1 MLNRDRVQRAQE
13 RMRQQHIDAYLIL
26 THDDYFYFFGED
38 RVQPRAILPAGRPPI
53 IVTFRGEEAEVRER
67 LAADDV
73 RVFGSVAQQM
83 KDVVEIMRELAGPQ
97 GGPTVGVQMGFFTPA
112 FLLALFQK
120 LNPQVRIVDIT
131 PVMDE
136 LRLVKEP
143 EEVELIRG
151 AGELAAV
158 GMRAAVGALV
168 PGVSE
173 REVAAE
179 AEYAMRKAGGDGTAT
194 PVYVNS
200 GVRSGWL
207 HGSATGKPIH
217 AGELV
222 VIDLVPRYEGY
233 CANLCRTFVIGSAT
247 DQQRAL
253 VETYEAARTAARQAM
268 RPGVEMR
275 QIDTAAKGAFDTAG
289 YGEFYVVGI
298 SHGIGLSFEETPAPT
313 IKPAEG
319 RVPVREGMVLTVGH
333 TVLSVPGVGGVR
345 LEDTYH
351 VSPQGLVP
359 LTDFPTELV
368 VRA

>member
-1 MLNRDRVQRAQE
+1 
-13 RMRQQHIDAYLIL
+13 
-26 THDDYFYFFGED
+26 
-38 RVQPRAILPAGRPPI
+38 
-53 IVTFRGEEAEVRER
+53 
-67 LAADDV
+67 
-73 RVFGSVAQQM
+73 
-83 KDVVEIMRELAGPQ
+83 
-97 GGPTVGVQMGFFTPA
+97 
-112 FLLALFQK
+112 
-120 LNPQVRIVDIT
+120 
-131 PVMDE
+131 MDE

-143 EEVELIRG
+143 GEIEQIRR
-151 AGELAAV
+151 AGEVAAI

-168 PGVSE
+168 PGAAE
-173 REVAAE
+173 RDVAAE
-179 AEYAMRKAGGDGTAT
+179 AEYAMRKAGSDGTAT

-247 DQQRAL
+247 DQQRQL
-253 VETYEAARTAARQAM
+253 VETYEAARTAACQAM
-268 RPGVEMR
+268 RPGIEMR

-319 RVPVREGMVLTVGH
+319 RVPVRKGMVLTVGH